1 MWMSRD
7 VQASLQKVALFL
19 FFVPDEGSKGANPF
33 YLQWILLLTV

>member
-19 FFVPDEGSKGANPF
+19 FFVPDEVSKGANPF
-33 YLQWILLLTV
+33 SLQWILLLTV